1 MTKVFPSI
9 PERFFHFSI
18 KLLCSILSYC
28 WVDSRSK
35 FTKLLKKQMFWYNR
49 NIFGPNC
56 IIGQESSKQSLSWGR
71 PRGRRGNPWWRT
83 GSSPTNTWP
92 CLPSNQKCW
101 PSCSLRGWWD
111 GIPRH
116 TIAAELSTTTG
127 TCWKSCWL
135 SLSIVNKRRLDLFCW
150 CMGGKWSSI
159 ASCSTYTKD
168 NMICILHYKLYDS
181 KTD

>member
-56 IIGQESSKQSLSWGR
+56 IIGQESSIQSLSWGR

-92 CLPSNQKCW
+92 CLSFKSKMLTVMFTSWLMRRNPKAYNCCRTFNNHWNLLEILLTFLKHCKQKKAG
-101 PSCSLRGWWD
+101 PFLLMYGRQMKLHSKLLNL
-111 GIPRH
+111 H
-116 TIAAELSTTTG
+116 Q
-127 TCWKSCWL
+127 
-135 SLSIVNKRRLDLFCW
+135 RLHD
-150 CMGGKWSSI
+150 
-159 ASCSTYTKD
+159 
-168 NMICILHYKLYDS
+168 LHYTL
-181 KTD
+181 